1 MRRFHERQYRFAS
14 LANNEEVLA
23 DDYDNAVHVAE
34 QDGSRGAALA
44 AEEELV
50 LRCLGAAI
58 FMHWNALPTTLR
70 REIFDTAG
78 SVGKLIETAALGG
91 QIADFCTSTR
101 MMPVAAKCLQQKTR
115 LAMRDRAP

>member
-1 MRRFHERQYRFAS
+1 MRRFHERQDRFAS

-78 SVGKLIETAALGG
+78 SVGKLIETAALRG